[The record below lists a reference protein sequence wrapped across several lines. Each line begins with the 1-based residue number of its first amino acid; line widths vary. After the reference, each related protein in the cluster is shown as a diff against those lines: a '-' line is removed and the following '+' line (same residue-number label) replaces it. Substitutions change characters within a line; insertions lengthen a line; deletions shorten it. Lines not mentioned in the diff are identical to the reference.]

1 MWEGPAGCGNTRRDT
16 EYQVGETPSH
26 TREAHDAFGS
36 PILPG
41 TSRDSEPFAHGPR
54 AALPERPM
62 GSMVRP
68 LRVFRSLLF
77 WSHLVAGVA
86 AAVIIIVMS
95 VTGVALTY
103 QRQMQ
108 YWADTRHFR
117 TEPSA
122 GEMPLAPENLIATVE
137 SQLSTDAPAKVTNV
151 TWRADADLPVAVAVG
166 NKTYYANPYTGHV
179 YGEGTGQ
186 SMRAFFS
193 SMVGWHRW
201 LAMTGDQRT
210 TGRAITGAANL
221 LFLFIVISG
230 LYLWWPRSLTWTQL
244 RQITWFRGGLSSK
257 ARDFNWH
264 NTLGFW
270 SAIPLALVVYSGVVI
285 SYPWASNGVY
295 RMMGEEPPARTQ
307 SAAPSTP
314 REIPEPPA
322 TDTPVALSALA
333 TTARLHTAD
342 WNILSM
348 RLPAGP
354 DAPAVFTIDRGDGG
368 QPHKRATLTL
378 SQSTGLVESYAP
390 FSDQSPGRQLR
401 SILRFAHTGE
411 AGGLTGQTIAGLV
424 SAFSVVL
431 VYTGLA
437 LSWRRLVAWIR
448 RRRGGSLPDKQ
459 KVQRAA

>member
-1 MWEGPAGCGNTRRDT
+1 
-16 EYQVGETPSH
+16 
-26 TREAHDAFGS
+26 
-36 PILPG
+36 
-41 TSRDSEPFAHGPR
+41 
-54 AALPERPM
+54 
-62 GSMVRP
+62 MVRP
-68 LRVFRSLLF
+68 LRVFRSFLF
-77 WSHLVAGVA
+77 WLHLVAGVA

-117 TEPSA
+117 AEPAA
-122 GEMPLAPENLIATVE
+122 GEGVLPPDSLITTIE
-137 SQLSTDAPAKVTNV
+137 SQLSIDAPVTVTNL
-151 TWRADADLPVAVAVG
+151 TWRADPTLPVAAAVG
-166 NKTYYANPYTGHV
+166 NKTYYVNPYTGHV

-201 LAMTGDQRT
+201 LAMTGDQRS
-210 TGRAITGAANL
+210 TGRAVTGAANL
-221 LFLFIVISG
+221 LFLFIVLSG
-230 LYLWWPRSLTWTQL
+230 IYLWWPRSLTWTQL
-244 RQITWFRGGLSSK
+244 RQITWFRRGLSSK

-295 RMMGEEPPARTQ
+295 RLMGEEPPSRQAASTSRPDSVAPTQ
-307 SAAPSTP
+307 
-314 REIPEPPA
+314 PP
-322 TDTPVALSALA
+322 TPVSLA
-333 TTARLHTAD
+333 VLADTARRYTAG

-348 RLPAGP
+348 RVPAGP
-354 DAPAVFTIDRGDGG
+354 DAPAVFTVDRGDGG

-378 SQSTGLVESYAP
+378 SQATGAVEAVAP

-411 AGGLTGQTIAGLV
+411 AGGLPGQTVAGLV
-424 SAFSVVL
+424 SAFSLVL

-448 RRRGGSLPDKQ
+448 RRRSRPANPQ
-459 KVQRAA
+459 TRRTHRAA

>member
-1 MWEGPAGCGNTRRDT
+1 
-16 EYQVGETPSH
+16 
-26 TREAHDAFGS
+26 
-36 PILPG
+36 
-41 TSRDSEPFAHGPR
+41 
-54 AALPERPM
+54 
-62 GSMVRP
+62 MVRP
-68 LRVFRSLLF
+68 LRVLRSLLF
-77 WSHLVAGVA
+77 WSHLAAGVA

-117 TEPSA
+117 AEPVDGHA
-122 GEMPLAPENLIATVE
+122 PLVPDALIAAVE
-137 SQLSTDAPAKVTNV
+137 SQLSTDAPVKVTNL
-151 TWRADADLPVAVAVG
+151 TWRADTNLPVAVAVG

-201 LAMTGDQRT
+201 LAMTGEERT

-221 LFLFIVISG
+221 VFLFIVLSG

-244 RQITWFRGGLSSK
+244 RQITWFRRGLSPK

-307 SAAPSTP
+307 AAAPV
-314 REIPEPPA
+314 RA
-322 TDTPVALSALA
+322 TESIVAVRSETPVSLA
-333 TTARLHTAD
+333 SLAQTARRHTAD

-348 RLPAGP
+348 RVPAGP

-378 SQSTGLVESYAP
+378 SQATGGVESFAP

-437 LSWRRLVAWIR
+437 LSWRRVVAWIR
-448 RRRGGSLPDKQ
+448 RRRSSSVPATKQ
-459 KVQRAA
+459 EVHRAA